1 MASSSF
7 IKQTNSIVAAKTD
20 YPRNRISRS
29 LEITAY
35 IIFII
40 FILVSVPLLAQL
52 KVILRPQNY
61 S

>member
-7 IKQTNSIVAAKTD
+7 IKQTISIVAAQTD
-20 YPRNRISRS
+20 YPHNRISRS

-35 IIFII
+35 II

>member
-7 IKQTNSIVAAKTD
+7 IKQTNSIVAANTNH
-20 YPRNRISRS
+20 PHNRISRS

-35 IIFII
+35 IIFI
-40 FILVSVPLLAQL
+40 FIVSVPLLAQL

>member
-20 YPRNRISRS
+20 HSHNRISRS
-29 LEITAY
+29 LEITTY
-35 IIFII
+35 II

-52 KVILRPQNY
+52 KVTLRPQNY

>member
-1 MASSSF
+1 MAASSF
-7 IKQTNSIVAAKTD
+7 IKQTISIVAAKTD
-20 YPRNRISRS
+20 YPHNRISRS
-29 LEITAY
+29 LEITTY
-35 IIFII
+35 II